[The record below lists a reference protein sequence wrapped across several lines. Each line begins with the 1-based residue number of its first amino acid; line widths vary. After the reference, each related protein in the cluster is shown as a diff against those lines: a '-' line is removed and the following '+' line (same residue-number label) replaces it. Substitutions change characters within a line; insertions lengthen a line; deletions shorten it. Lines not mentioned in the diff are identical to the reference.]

1 MKRREISL
9 KRAVDFHGHLGP
21 YLVLGLTMGSYALK
35 KLKARAHFGLEVKV
49 WGAKFKPRSCL
60 IDGLQLST
68 GCTYGKGNIQKYDG
82 EVIRVNFLNRDTK
95 NSLHLLLKD
104 EIIKKLKPSAT
115 HKSSERLARKL
126 YRLKPERIFYE
137 QNNKFL

>member
-1 MKRREISL
+1 MMDKKISL
-9 KRAVDFHGHLGP
+9 KQAVDFHGHLGP
-21 YLVLGLTMGSYALK
+21 YLVLGVLMGGYALK
-35 KLKARAHFGLEVKV
+35 KLKAGVHFGLEVKA
-49 WGAKFKPRSCL
+49 WGVKFKPRSCL
-60 IDGLQLST
+60 VDGLQLST

-82 EVIRVNFLNRDTK
+82 KVIRVNFLNRDTK
-95 NSLHLLLKD
+95 KSLHLLLKD